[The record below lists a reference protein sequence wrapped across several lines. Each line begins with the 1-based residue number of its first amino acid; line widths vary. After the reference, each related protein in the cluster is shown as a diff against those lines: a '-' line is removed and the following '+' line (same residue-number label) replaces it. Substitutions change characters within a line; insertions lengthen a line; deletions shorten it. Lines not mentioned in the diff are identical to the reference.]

1 MCVAAPGR
9 VIWAGDGKAR
19 VEINGREQEVVA
31 VSLPGLR
38 EGEFVLVSLG
48 MALERIDEEEAA
60 ALTLLWRD
68 LAAAMESEYMESEYQ
83 EVSHE
88 TQ

>member
-1 MCVAAPGR
+1 MCVTVPGR

-19 VEINGREQEVVA
+19 VEIEGQEREVVA
-31 VSLPGLR
+31 VALPDLQ

-60 ALTLLWRD
+60 ALASFWRR
-68 LAAAMESEYMESEYQ
+68 LSTAMDSELESRMP
-83 EVSHE
+83 
-88 TQ
+88 